1 MPRILIAT
9 TALVA
14 AVFATAIA
22 GAADKKTA
30 PATVPPP
37 ATDDRE
43 AILLTASER
52 AQMLKGM
59 RTYLDCLQGIT
70 EALAKTND
78 KGVAEYA
85 RRAGAK
91 MLLDVPVMVPVKMP
105 AAFTALSLATHD
117 KFDQLAARAEKSA
130 SRGEVL
136 SALGEIMVNCT
147 SCHSAYRVVA
157 GP

>member
-1 MPRILIAT
+1 MPRLLTAT
-9 TALVA
+9 TALL
-14 AVFATAIA
+14 AVVLASALA
-22 GAADKKTA
+22 GAAEKKA
-30 PATVPPP
+30 PPSTVPPIV
-37 ATDDRE
+37 TDDRE
-43 AILLTASER
+43 AIVLTASER

-105 AAFTALSLATHD
+105 VAFTALSLATHD

-136 SALGEIMVNCT
+136 SALAEIMVNCT